1 MRRFALILAILTGA
15 TAGHAGEMLDEE
27 GILAALM
34 DRKVL
39 YESGARQDFR
49 PSMRTLY
56 TSGRPSWGYW
66 AVRGDQYCS
75 MWPPSDIWACY
86 DMERLENGIRFIG
99 SSGDITNGTYTN

>member
-1 MRRFALILAILTGA
+1 MRRFALILAIITGT
-15 TAGHAGEMLDEE
+15 TAAHAGETLDEA
-27 GILAALM
+27 GILAALL
-34 DRKVL
+34 DREVL

-66 AVRGDQYCS
+66 AIRDDQYCS

-86 DMERLENGIRFIG
+86 DMERLERGIRFIG
-99 SSGDITNGTYTN
+99 AGGDITDGTYTN